1 MFQAGE
7 QHEQSPAGTRSRR
20 WRWSWEPELKLSICP
35 SAADAL
41 RLPRQ
46 RAARGYLQCHFTT
59 QQSLNIGAPR
69 SLFVECVE
77 GRKFGAGVSQ
87 PSH

>member
-7 QHEQSPAGTRSRR
+7 QHEQSPAGTRSRW

-46 RAARGYLQCHFTT
+46 RAARGYLSV
-59 QQSLNIGAPR
+59 SLHHPAESKHR
-69 SLFVECVE
+69 S
-77 GRKFGAGVSQ
+77 
-87 PSH
+87 PSVLIY

>member
-1 MFQAGE
+1 MSKVQQVPDPGGGGGAGS
-7 QHEQSPAGTRSRR
+7 QNSSSASARLRLMPSDFLDSVPHQGTR
-20 WRWSWEPELKLSICP
+20 
-35 SAADAL
+35 
-41 RLPRQ
+41 
-46 RAARGYLQCHFTT
+46 QCHFTT
-59 QQSLNIGAPR
+59 QQSLNMGAPQ